1 MSELNSSQ
9 SATKLRVIKILFD
22 AFALVWFRRADFM
35 RALWLPFLLMLAL
48 AGAWDFSE
56 ASLPSGFEWVYA
68 AAYYFLIVLFVV
80 NCHRVVLLNSQH
92 TNEWAVPKWSWRET
106 RFLGWT
112 ACIWIIAVVCGMV
125 VSVIAFTIIGNTMPR
140 FLELG
145 SLKSSTLMLVSGHFV
160 KIIYAYIF
168 ARLCLLLPS
177 IAVDNV
183 LNLQRAIELSRGNG
197 WRLAIVVSV
206 IPVAMKIITNVV
218 YREDASA
225 WEYMLWLTLTST
237 LLTVEIAA
245 LSLSYRELVEH
256 PETKKP

>member
-1 MSELNSSQ
+1 MSELNSGQ
-9 SATKLRVIKILFD
+9 SATKLRVVKILFD
-22 AFALVWFRRADFM
+22 AFALVWFRRTIFM
-35 RALWLPFLLMLAL
+35 RALWLPFLLMLVL

-56 ASLPSGFEWVYA
+56 TSLPSGFKWVYA
-68 AAYYFLIVLFVV
+68 LAYYFLLVLFVV
-80 NCHRVVLLNSQH
+80 NCHRAVLLNSQRM
-92 TNEWAVPKWSWRET
+92 NEWAIPKWSWRET

-140 FLELG
+140 FLEPG
-145 SLKSSTLMLVSGHFV
+145 SLKPSTLMLISGYFV

-168 ARLCLLLPS
+168 ARVCLMFPS
-177 IAVDNV
+177 IAVDRR
-183 LNLQRAIELSRGNG
+183 LNFQQAVKLSRGNG

-206 IPVAMKIITNVV
+206 IPAAIKIITNIV

-225 WEYMLWLTLTST
+225 WEYMLWLTLTSA

-256 PETKKP
+256 AATDKP

>member
-1 MSELNSSQ
+1 
-9 SATKLRVIKILFD
+9 
-22 AFALVWFRRADFM
+22 
-35 RALWLPFLLMLAL
+35 
-48 AGAWDFSE
+48 
-56 ASLPSGFEWVYA
+56 
-68 AAYYFLIVLFVV
+68 
-80 NCHRVVLLNSQH
+80 
-92 TNEWAVPKWSWRET
+92 
-106 RFLGWT
+106 
-112 ACIWIIAVVCGMV
+112 MV

-177 IAVDNV
+177 IAVDNI
-183 LNLQRAIELSRGNG
+183 LNLQRSIELSRGNG

-206 IPVAMKIITNVV
+206 IPVAMKIITNIV

-225 WEYMLWLTLTST
+225 WEYMLWLTITSA

-245 LSLSYRELVEH
+245 LSISYRELVEH
-256 PETKKP
+256 AATDKP